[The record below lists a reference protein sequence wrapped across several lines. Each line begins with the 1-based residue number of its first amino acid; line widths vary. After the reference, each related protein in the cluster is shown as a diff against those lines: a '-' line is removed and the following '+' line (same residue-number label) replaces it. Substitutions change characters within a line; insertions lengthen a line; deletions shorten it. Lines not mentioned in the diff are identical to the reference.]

1 MSTIPEQTEAQG
13 AATMSKS
20 KGVSTRRKSDRSSAI
35 WVAVP
40 FVVAIVILIGFAWL
54 IMVLMG
60 KAQGA
65 SELEW
70 TRAMYLL
77 NGVEA
82 VAFAAAGFL
91 FGREVHR
98 QQAEKAEERATEATQ
113 LADNAKETAA
123 QAETRAMEMKTKAE
137 SLKAAIEAK
146 VAAQSKQTQPPRV
159 EEFGPAGAPQPRQA
173 GALSNADMLE
183 LQVMAE
189 KLFPN

>member
-1 MSTIPEQTEAQG
+1 MSTMPEQTATPG
-13 AATMSKS
+13 DAARSESKAGP
-20 KGVSTRRKSDRSSAI
+20 KRKKPDRASAI

-40 FVVAIVILIGFAWL
+40 FIVAILILIGFAWL
-54 IMVLMG
+54 IMYLMG
-60 KAQGA
+60 EAQDA

-91 FGREVHR
+91 LGREVHR
-98 QQAEKAEERATEATQ
+98 QQAEKAEERATEANQ
-113 LADNAKETAA
+113 QADNAKETAA

-146 VAAQSKQTQPPRV
+146 AAAQPRQTQPPGV
-159 EEFGPAGAPQPRQA
+159 ERFGPAGAPQQA
-173 GALSNADMLE
+173 GALSNADVLE